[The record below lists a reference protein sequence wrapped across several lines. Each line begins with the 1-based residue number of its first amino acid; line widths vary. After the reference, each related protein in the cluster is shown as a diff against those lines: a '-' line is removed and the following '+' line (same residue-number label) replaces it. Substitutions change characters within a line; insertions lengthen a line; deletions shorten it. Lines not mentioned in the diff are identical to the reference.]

1 MPGVMY
7 KSGDGQKKK
16 MFPYT
21 KSGVASAKQFAKA
34 SGGKLDMSMN
44 NSAKAKMKKKY
55 GSYTISK
62 SPRGVERGWQKTF

>member
-55 GSYTISK
+55 GS
-62 SPRGVERGWQKTF
+62 